1 MFTCYKAHCSASTC
15 SMKHSIIMKITTP
28 FLYPLTLQIM
38 PIQAKDNQPIQA
50 NSSDYL
56 KLHKNV
62 CGYVFNALLWK
73 D

>member
-38 PIQAKDNQPIQA
+38 PIQAKNNQPVQA
-50 NSSDYL
+50 KSFDNSN
-56 KLHKNV
+56 LHNIR
-62 CGYVFNALLWK
+62 
-73 D
+73 